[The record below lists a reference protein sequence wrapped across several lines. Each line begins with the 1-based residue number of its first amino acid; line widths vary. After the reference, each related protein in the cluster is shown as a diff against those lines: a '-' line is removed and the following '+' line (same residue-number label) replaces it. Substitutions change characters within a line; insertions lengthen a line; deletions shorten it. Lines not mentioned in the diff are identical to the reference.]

1 MKKSLSVLSLALGLG
16 LATAAL
22 SLTPHEADASSKP
35 CARKE
40 FKTELVKQACAEGGQ
55 RAAKKAMKAFVKK
68 AKKAKGGDPD
78 LACDSC
84 HKKMGGDYPTKPEA
98 LDKLQKLLKVVK

>member
-16 LATAAL
+16 LAIAAL
-22 SLTPHEADASSKP
+22 ALPHEAAASSKP
-35 CARKE
+35 CHHKE
-40 FKTELVKQACAEGGQ
+40 LKTQMIKEACAKGGQ

-84 HKKMGGDYPTKPEA
+84 HKKLGGDYPIKDDA
-98 LDKLQKLLKVVK
+98 LKHLQKLLKVVK